1 MTQHTYDNE
10 SVQELLN
17 WAKKMLETKNYPT
30 EKYELNKCT
39 TIINGKTYLESLV
52 AMIGRNWENPTFH
65 PTIDQ
70 LWEFREKWEGKEE
83 NKKLIEDAILYL
95 TKLLNQTYEIKNLKL
110 KISKPTILKDCIV
123 SLSN

>member
-83 NKKLIEDAILYL
+83 NKKRLSCNSWGITLCNFPFMHTPLLIYTGRTSYL
-95 TKLLNQTYEIKNLKL
+95 PLHEM
-110 KISKPTILKDCIV
+110 KP
-123 SLSN
+123 

>member
-52 AMIGRNWENPTFH
+52 AMIGRNWEYRS
-65 PTIDQ
+65 IQ
-70 LWEFREKWEGKEE
+70 LPYVDSDKMRGSVF
-83 NKKLIEDAILYL
+83 
-95 TKLLNQTYEIKNLKL
+95 T
-110 KISKPTILKDCIV
+110 
-123 SLSN
+123 

>member
-52 AMIGRNWENPTFH
+52 AMIGRNWEDPTFH

-83 NKKLIEDAILYL
+83 NKK
-95 TKLLNQTYEIKNLKL
+95 
-110 KISKPTILKDCIV
+110 P
-123 SLSN
+123 

>member
-52 AMIGRNWENPTFH
+52 AMIGRNWQNPTDRKSTRLNSSH
-65 PTIDQ
+65 PP
-70 LWEFREKWEGKEE
+70 ESRMPSS
-83 NKKLIEDAILYL
+83 A
-95 TKLLNQTYEIKNLKL
+95 
-110 KISKPTILKDCIV
+110 
-123 SLSN
+123 